1 MVPAPIPDNATE
13 PTVKLF
19 EAAMAQCQRAAQLI
33 QLDDEYMAL
42 LSQPQNEIIVN
53 FPVRM
58 DSGQLQM
65 FTGYRIQHNNILGP
79 YKGGLRFHTAVEL
92 DEVKALAAWMT
103 FKSALVGIPFGGA
116 KGGVT
121 IDPAKYSET
130 EICRIVRRFT
140 HALSDNIGPDHDI
153 PAPDVGTNAQTMD
166 WMMDT
171 YANTNAPAVKQSV
184 KGVVTGKSVECGGS
198 QSREAATGQGVLY
211 NLRHWCGQFDVA
223 LEDLTIGV
231 QGLGNV
237 GGNFARLAHEAGCKI
252 TVAGDNHGTLHNP
265 DGLPIPELIEWIHQ
279 HGSIRGFTGAE
290 WVDSKA
296 LFSTPVDV
304 FVPAAL
310 ENQITFERAQQMQCR
325 LIIEAA
331 NGPTTPKAEVYLLTQ
346 GVEIIPDILA
356 NAGGVIVSY
365 FEWLQNKSAHYWAAD
380 DIQQRLRNLIW
391 EAYDNVLRC
400 KSKLKCSTREAAYAV
415 ALFRLR
421 EVYDRRGIF
430 P

>member
-1 MVPAPIPDNATE
+1 MTSTLSETPIP
-13 PTVKLF
+13 LF
-19 EAAMAQCQRAAQLI
+19 EAAMAQCQRAADLI
-33 QLDDEYMAL
+33 GLDDEYMAL

-58 DSGQLQM
+58 DNGKLKM

-79 YKGGLRFHTAVEL
+79 YKGGLRFHPSVDL

-121 IDPAKYSET
+121 IEPDKYSET
-130 EICRIVRRFT
+130 EMCRIVRRFT
-140 HALSDNIGPDHDI
+140 HALSYNIGPDHDI

-171 YANTNAPAVKQSV
+171 YANTNAPQGRQSV

-198 QSREAATGQGVLY
+198 KSREAATGQGVLY
-211 NLRHWCGQFDVA
+211 NLRHWCGQHDIA
-223 LEDLTIGV
+223 LDTLEIGI
-231 QGLGNV
+231 QGMGNV
-237 GGNFARLAHEAGCKI
+237 GGHFARLAHEAGCKI
-252 TVAGDNHGTLHNP
+252 IVVGDNHGTLKNLN
-265 DGLPIPELIEWIHQ
+265 GLPIPELIDWVKVN
-279 HGSIRGFTGAE
+279 GSIKGFAGAE
-290 WVDSKA
+290 WVDGET

-310 ENQITFERAQQMQCR
+310 ENQITLARAENMHCQ
-325 LIIEAA
+325 LILEAA
-331 NGPTTPKAEVYLLTQ
+331 NGPTTPAAEALLLQ
-346 GVEIIPDILA
+346 RGVEIIPDILA
-356 NAGGVIVSY
+356 NSGGVIVSY
-365 FEWLQNKSAHYWAAD
+365 FEWLQNKSAHYWAVN
-380 DIQQRLRNLIW
+380 DIQKKLQTLIW
-391 EAYDNVLRC
+391 EAHDQVISCRNHLQC
-400 KSKLKCSTREAAYAV
+400 TTREAAYSV
-415 ALFRLR
+415 ALVRLR